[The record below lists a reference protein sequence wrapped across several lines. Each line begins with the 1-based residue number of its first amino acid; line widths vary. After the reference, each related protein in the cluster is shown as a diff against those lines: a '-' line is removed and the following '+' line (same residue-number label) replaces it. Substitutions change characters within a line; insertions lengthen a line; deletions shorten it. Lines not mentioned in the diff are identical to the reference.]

1 YIMTA
6 LRTIEGI
13 SLQYIQANF
22 GEDEKQN
29 LLQRA
34 IVYINN
40 QSIQLNNDCL
50 QLTNAAKF
58 LADGIAADLFV

>member
-1 YIMTA
+1 MTT

-22 GEDEKQN
+22 GEVEMTN
-29 LLQRA
+29 LLNRA
-34 IVYINN
+34 SIHINN

>member
-1 YIMTA
+1 MTA